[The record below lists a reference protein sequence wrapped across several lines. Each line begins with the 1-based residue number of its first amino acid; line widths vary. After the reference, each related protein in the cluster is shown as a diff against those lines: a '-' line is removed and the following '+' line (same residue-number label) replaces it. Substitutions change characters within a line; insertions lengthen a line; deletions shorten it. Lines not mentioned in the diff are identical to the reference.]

1 MREILIDII
10 MWIIPISPVIIW
22 LIAVLADYWK
32 NRKSNKNKR
41 MPRFNIIHWL
51 IFPRDVPDEKRTPYE
66 MDYKLLYKRYPSRL
80 EIFRYYTPKIEPAY
94 IFAWIVIMVGCLA
107 LVILFLLLKKIMIS
121 V

>member
-1 MREILIDII
+1 MFLPV
-10 MWIIPISPVIIW
+10 MPVIFW
-22 LIAVLADYWK
+22 LIVALCQG

-80 EIFRYYTPKIEPAY
+80 EIFRYYTPRIKPTDILVCLIILIVCLMAAMSY
-94 IFAWIVIMVGCLA
+94 I
-107 LVILFLLLKKIMIS
+107 LLKKLMIS